1 MPSDNASAPQK
12 KRPVLMLIDGHSIV
26 YRAYFVLAPRTPMNL
41 RATGEPTGAVY
52 GFANMLIRAW
62 NDVKPD
68 YWVIAFD
75 RPGPTFRDDVYAE
88 YKAGRP
94 SMPDELSSQFT
105 RVRQLCAAI
114 GMPVLELDRYE
125 ADDIIGAVG
134 VQAAK
139 RNIET
144 VVLTGDTDNLQ
155 LVDDHVRVRL
165 ITGMADTVMYDP
177 AKVQER
183 YGFAPRQMIDFKA
196 LKGDSSD
203 NIPGVPGVG
212 ETTATKLLQ
221 EFGSVEGLYERLD
234 EVTPER
240 IKRLPKNMQQT
251 LKDNEPRVRL
261 NKKLITIDTATPT
274 TLDFAA
280 ASLENYDRDRA
291 LAFFKEME
299 FNSMVGR
306 LPGTTTAAETASN
319 EAAVA
324 TKTATQ
330 ANYAT
335 VDSEAA
341 LDTLVTTLEK
351 AGRFSL
357 DVAATNDL
365 AMSADLVGLA
375 FATGE
380 GQAWYVPL
388 AHFMGT
394 NLDMPV
400 ALAKLKPVLED
411 AKVGKVVHNGK
422 YDTTVLA
429 NQGIA
434 LRGLEADVTIAAFLL
449 GAKNLTIAG
458 QAFER
463 LGMEVQQPSALLG
476 TGAKQMTMGQTLP
489 DQATAFCCACS
500 DVTLR
505 LWPVYQHGLEKMGV
519 THYFHD
525 LEMGLL
531 PVLERMERT
540 GIAIDR
546 ELLHTMAREM
556 ADLVEKIEKAAY
568 ESVGHIFKINSPQ
581 QLAQLLFEEL
591 HLKGSKRTKQ
601 GYSTDVQVLEGLRAA
616 HPVIGHVLE
625 YRQVTKL
632 KSTYVDT
639 LPEMIN
645 PRTGRVHTTYS
656 QTGAAT
662 GRLSS
667 NDPNLQN
674 IPVRTE
680 MGRRIR
686 EAFIA
691 QKDWLL
697 LSADYSQIELRILA
711 HITRDAGLVGAFQR
725 DEDIH
730 AATASKVFSV
740 PLNEVTGDQ
749 RRFAKVVNFGLLYG
763 MGEFGLATRADISR
777 AEAAPIIEQYFA
789 QFPGIQQYLD
799 DTKRSV
805 REKGYVETLL
815 GRRRYIPEI
824 NAANQQI
831 RSAGER
837 MAINAPIQGTAA
849 DIMRIGMIRL
859 QERMDKARV
868 TSRMLLQVHDELI
881 FEVPP
886 AEMDEVKTLVLD
898 VLPKAMDMAVPLKV
912 DLKHGRTWGEME

>member
-1 MPSDNASAPQK
+1 MPSDNPGAPQK
-12 KRPVLMLIDGHSIV
+12 KRPVLMLIDGHSMV
-26 YRAYFVLAPRTPMNL
+26 YRAYFVLAPRTPLNL

-52 GFANMLIRAW
+52 GFANMLFRAW
-62 NDVKPD
+62 LDVKPD
-68 YWVIAFD
+68 YWAIAFD
-75 RPGPTFRDDVYAE
+75 RPGPTFRDDVYAD

-94 SMPDELSSQFT
+94 SMPDDLSPQFA
-105 RVRQLCAAI
+105 RVRQMCAAI
-114 GMPVLELDRYE
+114 GMPILELDRYE

-139 RNIET
+139 RDIET

-155 LVDDHVRVRL
+155 LVDEHVRVRL
-165 ITGMADTVMYDP
+165 ITGLADTVMYDS

-183 YGFAPRQMIDFKA
+183 YGFAPKQMIDFKA

-221 EFGSVEGLYERLD
+221 EFGSIEGLYERLD

-251 LKDNEPRVRL
+251 LKDNEPRLRL
-261 NKKLITIDTATPT
+261 NKKLITIDTHAPT

-280 ASLENYDRDRA
+280 ASLEHYDRERA

-299 FNSMVGR
+299 FNSLVGR
-306 LPGTTTAAETASN
+306 LPGAPTAAEAASN
-319 EAAVA
+319 GAAA
-324 TKTATQ
+324 AAKTTAQ
-330 ANYAT
+330 ASYAT

-341 LDTLVTTLEK
+341 LGTVVAALK
-351 AGRFSL
+351 QAGRFAL
-357 DVAATNDL
+357 DVAGTNDL

-375 FATGE
+375 FATGAGE
-380 GQAWYVPL
+380 AWYVPL
-388 AHFMGT
+388 AHLMGT
-394 NLDMPV
+394 NLDMPA

-411 AKVGKVVHNGK
+411 PKVKKIAHNGK
-422 YDTTVLA
+422 YDMTVLA

-463 LGMEVQQPSALLG
+463 LGVEAQQPPALLG
-476 TGAKQMTMGQTLP
+476 TGAKKMTMAQTLP
-489 DQATAFCCACS
+489 DQATAFCCARA
-500 DVTLR
+500 DMAGR
-505 LWPVYQHGLEKMGV
+505 LWPVYQDGLEKMGL
-519 THYFHD
+519 TKYFHD

-546 ELLHTMAREM
+546 EMLHTMAREM
-556 ADLVEKIEKAAY
+556 AGQIEKLESAAY
-568 ESVGHIFKINSPQ
+568 DSVGHAFKINSPQ
-581 QLAQLLFEEL
+581 QLAQMLFEEL
-591 HLKGSKRTKQ
+591 GLKGSKRTKQ
-601 GYSTDVQVLEGLRAA
+601 GYSTDAQVLEGLRAA
-616 HPVIGHVLE
+616 HPVIGHVLD
-625 YRQVTKL
+625 YRQVAKL

-656 QTGAAT
+656 QCGAAT

-711 HITRDAGLVGAFQR
+711 HITRDAGLMGAFQR

-730 AATASKVFSV
+730 AATASKVFNV
-740 PLNEVTGDQ
+740 PLKDVTGDQ

-763 MGEFGLATRADISR
+763 MGEFGLATRADLSR

-789 QFPGIQQYLD
+789 QFPGIQHYLD

-824 NAANQQI
+824 HAANQQI

-849 DIMRIGMIRL
+849 DIMKVGMIRL
-859 QERMDKARV
+859 QERMDKAKV
-868 TSRMLLQVHDELI
+868 KSRILLQVHDELI

-886 AEMDEVKTLVLD
+886 VELDEMQALVLD